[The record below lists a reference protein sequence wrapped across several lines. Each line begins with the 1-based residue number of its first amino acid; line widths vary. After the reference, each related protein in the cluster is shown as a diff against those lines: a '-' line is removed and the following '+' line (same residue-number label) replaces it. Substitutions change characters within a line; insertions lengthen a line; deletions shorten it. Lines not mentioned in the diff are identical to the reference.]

1 MVARDF
7 IISRRERIEEPEEE
21 SSIRWIKRREKE
33 KREKE
38 GKRSLFNRGYIIR
51 KLGGS
56 SIKFRMA
63 GVLQR
68 IRWPR

>member
-1 MVARDF
+1 MD
-7 IISRRERIEEPEEE
+7 
-21 SSIRWIKRREKE
+21 KE
-33 KREKE
+33 KGKREEGEKKEE